1 MPHRASWRR
10 LLEAHIARGIPE
22 RARQTLLRP
31 RAPAEGERSRCRHPG
46 PAADKTLSEAGVD
59 PALIHA
65 DRWYPLRSAL
75 DVLEHVETR
84 FGDGTYETV
93 RRMMRDEAI
102 NFTSLRRFVKRVIP
116 FPILLELSPNS
127 YAREFNHGRLEVDV
141 EDHRAVFRNYD
152 WMSSR
157 ARCAAWLGTYEGSL
171 AMLGIAGT
179 VTKIACILRGDPYC
193 GYRIDW

>member
-1 MPHRASWRR
+1 RLVAPMIRGSHFRNYHHWIAVHHGRA
-10 LLEAHIARGIPE
+10 
-22 RARQTLLRP
+22 
-31 RAPAEGERSRCRHPG
+31 
-46 PAADKTLSEAGVD
+46 AADKTLIEAGVD

-152 WMSSR
+152 WMSSP
-157 ARCAAWLGTYEGSL
+157 ARCAAWLGTSKVPSPCSGLPEPSRRSRASSAATPTAATGST
-171 AMLGIAGT
+171 GE
-179 VTKIACILRGDPYC
+179 RD
-193 GYRIDW
+193 RRQ

>member
-1 MPHRASWRR
+1 MTSRPHRASQRTVP
-10 LLEAHIARGIPE
+10 EADIARGICE
-22 RARQTLLRP
+22 RARPAFVCPREPAAGERP
-31 RAPAEGERSRCRHPG
+31 RGRHPG
-46 PAADKTLSEAGVD
+46 PPDSGSNRQADG
-59 PALIHA
+59 
-65 DRWYPLRSAL
+65 WYPLRSAL
-75 DVLEHVETR
+75 EVLDQVETR

-102 NFTSLRRFVKRVIP
+102 NFSSLRRFLKRVIP

-141 EDHRAVFRNYD
+141 EGHRAIFRNYD
-152 WMSSR
+152 WMSSP

-171 AMLGIAGT
+171 IMLGIAGT
-179 VTKIACILRGDPYC
+179 VTKVACILRGDPYC